1 MAIFTGSLFFLL
13 LVINTLFWCSFLL
26 TIAVFKLLLPIES
39 WKTLCTKW
47 IIAIGECWIFCN
59 GLWIKLLHKPEW
71 IVSGF
76 DSLNQSEWY
85 LTMANHQSWAD
96 IFVLQGITN
105 RKIPMLKFF
114 MKDVLIWVPV
124 IGLAWWA
131 LDMPFLKRYTQE
143 QVKKNPSLRGKDVI
157 EMKKSFGRF
166 ARYPVSIFSF
176 AEGTRFTEAK
186 HASQNS
192 PYKKLLRPKSG
203 GIGLT
208 LSTMPYIKK
217 VLDFTIK
224 YDSNDRTFWD
234 FLCGRMSKVKIQVKI
249 IDVPESL
256 VQKNYAED
264 EKFRGDFPTGQSTDR
279 RDPPVDQEAARAE
292 ITAPQQEQTLRRSA

>member
-1 MAIFTGSLFFLL
+1 MAIFTGAFSFFLI
-13 LVINTLFWCSFLL
+13 VINTFFWCSFLL
-26 TIAVFKLLLPIES
+26 TIAIFKLLVPIES

-59 GLWIKLLHKPEW
+59 GLWIKLLHNPQW
-71 IVSGF
+71 TITGF
-76 DSLNQSEWY
+76 DSLNQSDWY

-131 LDMPFLKRYTQE
+131 LDMPFLKRYTEE
-143 QVKKNPSLRGKDVI
+143 QIKKDPSLRGKDVV

-176 AEGTRFTEAK
+176 AEGTRFTESK
-186 HASQNS
+186 HVSQDS
-192 PYKKLLRPKSG
+192 PYDQLLRPKSG

-224 YDSNDRTFWD
+224 YDSKYRTFWD
-234 FLCGRMSKVKIQVKI
+234 FLCGRMSNVEIKVQI

-256 VQKNYAED
+256 VQKNYTED
-264 EKFRGDFPTGQSTDR
+264 EKFREELKEWLYSIW
-279 RDPPVDQEAARAE
+279 EAKNKF
-292 ITAPQQEQTLRRSA
+292 LNN

>member
-1 MAIFTGSLFFLL
+1 MAIFTGSLSFLL

-39 WKTLCTKW
+39 WKRLCTKW

-71 IVSGF
+71 TVSGF

-264 EKFRGDFPTGQSTDR
+264 EKFREELKEWLYCIWEEKNRF
-279 RDPPVDQEAARAE
+279 
-292 ITAPQQEQTLRRSA
+292 LNNKF

>member
-1 MAIFTGSLFFLL
+1 MAIFTGSLSFLL

-26 TIAVFKLLLPIES
+26 TIAIFKLLLPIES

-71 IVSGF
+71 TVSGF

-186 HASQNS
+186 NASQNS

-264 EKFRGDFPTGQSTDR
+264 EKFREELKEWLYCIWEEKNRF
-279 RDPPVDQEAARAE
+279 
-292 ITAPQQEQTLRRSA
+292 LNNKF

>member
-1 MAIFTGSLFFLL
+1 MAIFTGSLSFLL
-13 LVINTLFWCSFLL
+13 LIINTLFWCSFLL

-264 EKFRGDFPTGQSTDR
+264 EKFREELKEWLYCIWEEKNRF
-279 RDPPVDQEAARAE
+279 
-292 ITAPQQEQTLRRSA
+292 LNNKF

>member
-1 MAIFTGSLFFLL
+1 
-13 LVINTLFWCSFLL
+13 
-26 TIAVFKLLLPIES
+26 LPIES

-71 IVSGF
+71 TVSGF

-114 MKDVLIWVPV
+114 MKDVLIWIPV

-186 HASQNS
+186 NASQNS

-264 EKFRGDFPTGQSTDR
+264 EKFREELKEWLYCIWEEKNRF
-279 RDPPVDQEAARAE
+279 
-292 ITAPQQEQTLRRSA
+292 LNNKF

>member
-1 MAIFTGSLFFLL
+1 MAIFTGALSFFLI
-13 LVINTLFWCSFLL
+13 VINTLFWCSFLL
-26 TIAVFKLLLPIES
+26 SIAILKLLVPIES
-39 WKTLCTKW
+39 WKRLCTKW

-59 GLWIKLLHKPEW
+59 GLWIKLLHNPQW
-71 IVSGF
+71 TVTGF
-76 DSLNQSEWY
+76 DSLNQSDWY

-131 LDMPFLKRYTQE
+131 LDMPFLKRYTEE
-143 QVKKNPSLRGKDVI
+143 QIKKDPSLRGKDVI

-186 HASQNS
+186 RVSQNS
-192 PYKKLLRPKSG
+192 PYDQLLKPKSG

-224 YDSNDRTFWD
+224 YNSNYRTFWD
-234 FLCGRMSKVKIQVKI
+234 FLCGRMSNVEIQVKI
-249 IDVPESL
+249 IDVPGNL
-256 VQKNYAED
+256 VQKNYIED
-264 EKFRGDFPTGQSTDR
+264 KKFREELKEWLYSIWEEKNKF
-279 RDPPVDQEAARAE
+279 
-292 ITAPQQEQTLRRSA
+292 LNN

>member
-1 MAIFTGSLFFLL
+1 MVIFIGAFSFFL
-13 LVINTLFWCSFLL
+13 VVVNTLFWCFFLL
-26 TIAVFKLLLPIES
+26 SIAVLKLLVPIES
-39 WKTLCTKW
+39 FKRLCTKW

-59 GLWIKLLHKPEW
+59 GLWIKLLHKPQW
-71 IVSGF
+71 TVTGF
-76 DSLNQSEWY
+76 GSLNQSDWY
-85 LTMANHQSWAD
+85 LAMANHQSWAD

-105 RKIPMLKFF
+105 RKVPMLKFF

-131 LDMPFLKRYTQE
+131 LDMPFLKRYTEDQI
-143 QVKKNPSLRGKDVI
+143 KKDPSLRGKDVI

-176 AEGTRFTEAK
+176 SEGTRFTEAK
-186 HASQNS
+186 RVSQGS
-192 PYKKLLRPKSG
+192 TYDQLLKPKSG

-224 YDSNDRTFWD
+224 YNSKHRTFWD
-234 FLCGRMSKVKIQVKI
+234 FLCGKMSNVEIQVKI
-249 IDVPESL
+249 IDVPENL
-256 VQKNYAED
+256 LQKNYIED
-264 EKFRGDFPTGQSTDR
+264 EKFREELKEWLYSVWEEKNKF
-279 RDPPVDQEAARAE
+279 
-292 ITAPQQEQTLRRSA
+292 LNN

>member
-1 MAIFTGSLFFLL
+1 MAIFIGSFSFFLI
-13 LVINTLFWCSFLL
+13 VVNTLFWCFFLL
-26 TIAVFKLLLPIES
+26 SIAVLKLLVPIES
-39 WKTLCTKW
+39 FKRLCTKW

-59 GLWIKLLHKPEW
+59 GLWIKLLHKPQW
-71 IVSGF
+71 TVTGF
-76 DSLNQSEWY
+76 DSLNQSDWY
-85 LTMANHQSWAD
+85 LAMANHQSWAD

-105 RKIPMLKFF
+105 RKVPMLKFF

-131 LDMPFLKRYTQE
+131 LDMPFLKRYTEE
-143 QVKKNPSLRGKDVI
+143 QIKKDPSLRGKDVI

-176 AEGTRFTEAK
+176 SEGTRFTEAK
-186 HASQNS
+186 RVSQDS
-192 PYKKLLRPKSG
+192 PYEKLLRPKSG

-224 YDSNDRTFWD
+224 YNSHHRTFWD
-234 FLCGRMSKVKIQVKI
+234 FLCGRMSDVEIQVKI
-249 IDVPESL
+249 IDVPENL
-256 VQKNYAED
+256 LQKNYIED
-264 EKFRGDFPTGQSTDR
+264 EKFR
-279 RDPPVDQEAARAE
+279 AE
-292 ITAPQQEQTLRRSA
+292 LKEWLYSVWEEKNKFLNN

>member
-1 MAIFTGSLFFLL
+1 MAIFIGALSFI
-13 LVINTLFWCSFLL
+13 LVVVNTLFWCFFLL
-26 TIAVFKLLLPIES
+26 SIAVLKLLVPIES
-39 WKTLCTKW
+39 FKRLCTKW

-59 GLWIKLLHKPEW
+59 GLWIKLLHKPQW
-71 IVSGF
+71 SVTGF
-76 DSLNQSEWY
+76 DSLNQSDWY
-85 LTMANHQSWAD
+85 LAMANHQSWAD

-105 RKIPMLKFF
+105 RKVPMLKFF

-131 LDMPFLKRYTQE
+131 LDMPFLKRYTEE
-143 QVKKNPSLRGKDVI
+143 QIKKDPSLRGKDVI

-176 AEGTRFTEAK
+176 SEGTRFTEAK
-186 HASQNS
+186 RASQDS
-192 PYKKLLRPKSG
+192 PYDQLLRPKSG

-224 YDSNDRTFWD
+224 YNSKHRTFWD
-234 FLCGRMSKVKIQVKI
+234 FLCGRMSNVEIQVKI
-249 IDVPESL
+249 IDVPENL
-256 VQKNYAED
+256 LQKNYIED
-264 EKFRGDFPTGQSTDR
+264 EKFREELKEWLYSVWEEKNKF
-279 RDPPVDQEAARAE
+279 
-292 ITAPQQEQTLRRSA
+292 LNN

>member
-1 MAIFTGSLFFLL
+1 MAIFIGALSFFL
-13 LVINTLFWCSFLL
+13 VAVNTLFWCFFLL
-26 TIAVFKLLLPIES
+26 SIAIFKLLVPIES
-39 WKTLCTKW
+39 FKRLCTKW

-59 GLWIKLLHKPEW
+59 GLWIRLLHKPQW
-71 IVSGF
+71 TVTGF
-76 DSLNQSEWY
+76 DSLNQSDWY
-85 LTMANHQSWAD
+85 LAMANHQSWAD

-105 RKIPMLKFF
+105 RKVPMLKFF

-131 LDMPFLKRYTQE
+131 LDMPFLKRYTEE
-143 QVKKNPSLRGKDVI
+143 QIKKDPSLRGKDVT

-176 AEGTRFTEAK
+176 SEGTRFTEAK
-186 HASQNS
+186 RISQNS
-192 PYKKLLRPKSG
+192 PYEQLLRPKSG

-224 YDSNDRTFWD
+224 YNSHHRTFWD
-234 FLCGRMSKVKIQVKI
+234 FLCGRMSNVKIQVKI
-249 IDVPESL
+249 IDVPENL
-256 VQKNYAED
+256 LQKNYIED
-264 EKFRGDFPTGQSTDR
+264 EKFR
-279 RDPPVDQEAARAE
+279 AE
-292 ITAPQQEQTLRRSA
+292 LKEWLYSVWEEKNKFLNN

>member
-1 MAIFTGSLFFLL
+1 MKL
-13 LVINTLFWCSFLL
+13 LV
-26 TIAVFKLLLPIES
+26 PIES
-39 WKTLCTKW
+39 FKRFCTKW

-59 GLWIKLLHKPEW
+59 GLWIKLLHKPQW
-71 IVSGF
+71 MVTGF
-76 DSLNQSEWY
+76 DSLNQSDWY
-85 LTMANHQSWAD
+85 LAMANHQSWAD

-105 RKIPMLKFF
+105 RKVPMLKFF

-131 LDMPFLKRYTQE
+131 LDMPFLKRYTEDQI
-143 QVKKNPSLRGKDVI
+143 KKDPSLRGKDVD

-176 AEGTRFTEAK
+176 SEGTRFTEEK
-186 HASQNS
+186 RASQDS
-192 PYKKLLRPKSG
+192 PYDQLLRPKSG

-224 YDSNDRTFWD
+224 YNSKHRTFWD
-234 FLCGRMSKVKIQVKI
+234 FLCGRMSSVEIQVKI
-249 IDVPESL
+249 IDVPENL
-256 VQKNYAED
+256 LQKNYIED
-264 EKFRGDFPTGQSTDR
+264 KKFREELKEWLYSVWEEKNKF
-279 RDPPVDQEAARAE
+279 
-292 ITAPQQEQTLRRSA
+292 LNN

>member
-1 MAIFTGSLFFLL
+1 MAIFTGVLSFFLI
-13 LVINTLFWCSFLL
+13 VINTLFWCSFLL
-26 TIAVFKLLLPIES
+26 SIAILKLLLPIES
-39 WKTLCTKW
+39 WKRLCTKW
-47 IIAIGECWIFCN
+47 IIVIGECWIFCN
-59 GLWIKLLHKPEW
+59 GLWIKLLHNPQW
-71 IVSGF
+71 TITGF
-76 DSLNQSEWY
+76 DSLNQSDWY

-96 IFVLQGITN
+96 IFILQGITN

-131 LDMPFLKRYTQE
+131 LDMPFLKRYTEE
-143 QVKKNPSLRGKDVI
+143 QIKKDPSLRGKDVI
-157 EMKKSFGRF
+157 EMKKSFDRF

-186 HASQNS
+186 RASQDS
-192 PYKKLLRPKSG
+192 PYDQLLRPKSG

-224 YDSNDRTFWD
+224 YNSNYRTFWD
-234 FLCGRMSKVKIQVKI
+234 FLCGRMSNVEIQVKI
-249 IDVPESL
+249 IDVPGNL
-256 VQKNYAED
+256 VQKNYIED
-264 EKFRGDFPTGQSTDR
+264 KKFREELKEWLYSIWEEKNKF
-279 RDPPVDQEAARAE
+279 
-292 ITAPQQEQTLRRSA
+292 LNN

>member
-1 MAIFTGSLFFLL
+1 MAIFTGSLSFLL

-264 EKFRGDFPTGQSTDR
+264 EKFREELKEWLYCIWEEKNRF
-279 RDPPVDQEAARAE
+279 
-292 ITAPQQEQTLRRSA
+292 LNNKF